1 MQEWFETRTA
11 SRHSPLS
18 YLGEGPL
25 GRESENPSRPLPA
38 VRELRGRGGPGFQP
52 WTVCQVCQGRGGKR
66 VCELRQIPESGI
78 SRAVWR
84 RSSRL
89 ACRGSGRRP
98 ARSCSAGGCR
108 RHRTQIIQIPA
119 IPIILIERSI
129 PFGNLLLFL
138 AIFIGLVR
146 NTKISYF
153 LRFNALQSLLINI
166 GIIIVNFIFEII
178 FSPFLNSL
186 IIRTFSSTLLFSLF
200 AVIVYCVWSCT
211 QGNEPD
217 LPIISEATKMQL

>member
-1 MQEWFETRTA
+1 MP
-11 SRHSPLS
+11 S
-18 YLGEGPL
+18 LGAKIL
-25 GRESENPSRPLPA
+25 GVL
-38 VRELRGRGGPGFQP
+38 LYMIP
-52 WTVCQVCQGRGGKR
+52 WADCLTFGNHLYIKY
-66 VCELRQIPESGI
+66 PF
-78 SRAVWR
+78 
-84 RSSRL
+84 
-89 ACRGSGRRP
+89 
-98 ARSCSAGGCR
+98 
-108 RHRTQIIQIPA
+108 TQIIQIPA

-129 PFGNLLLFL
+129 PFGNLSLFL

>member
-1 MQEWFETRTA
+1 MPSIGA
-11 SRHSPLS
+11 KI
-18 YLGEGPL
+18 LGVL
-25 GRESENPSRPLPA
+25 LYMI
-38 VRELRGRGGPGFQP
+38 P
-52 WTVCQVCQGRGGKR
+52 WADCLTFGNHLYIKY
-66 VCELRQIPESGI
+66 PF
-78 SRAVWR
+78 
-84 RSSRL
+84 
-89 ACRGSGRRP
+89 
-98 ARSCSAGGCR
+98 
-108 RHRTQIIQIPA
+108 TQIIQIPA

-178 FSPFLNSL
+178 FSPFFNSL

-200 AVIVYCVWSCT
+200 AVIVYCVWTCIR
-211 QGNEPD
+211 GNEPD
-217 LPIISEATKMQL
+217 LPIVSEATKMQL

>member
-1 MQEWFETRTA
+1 MPSIGA
-11 SRHSPLS
+11 KI
-18 YLGEGPL
+18 LGVL
-25 GRESENPSRPLPA
+25 LYMI
-38 VRELRGRGGPGFQP
+38 P
-52 WTVCQVCQGRGGKR
+52 WADCLTFGNHLYIKY
-66 VCELRQIPESGI
+66 PF
-78 SRAVWR
+78 
-84 RSSRL
+84 
-89 ACRGSGRRP
+89 
-98 ARSCSAGGCR
+98 
-108 RHRTQIIQIPA
+108 TQIIQIPA

-166 GIIIVNFIFEII
+166 GIIIVNFIFEIV

-200 AVIVYCVWSCT
+200 AVIFYCVWSCT

>member
-1 MQEWFETRTA
+1 MPSIGA
-11 SRHSPLS
+11 KI
-18 YLGEGPL
+18 LGVL
-25 GRESENPSRPLPA
+25 LYMI
-38 VRELRGRGGPGFQP
+38 P
-52 WTVCQVCQGRGGKR
+52 WADCLTFGNHLYVKY
-66 VCELRQIPESGI
+66 PF
-78 SRAVWR
+78 
-84 RSSRL
+84 
-89 ACRGSGRRP
+89 
-98 ARSCSAGGCR
+98 
-108 RHRTQIIQIPA
+108 TQIIQIPA

-129 PFGNLLLFL
+129 PFGSLLLFL